1 MGLRRALEQ
10 HYKQVLSTIKML
22 DVEERFD
29 LYFSRF
35 FGLFFAKAGRF
46 FRLTP
51 TQVSV
56 ISLIIGIVGG
66 GLLYYQEF
74 WKITLIGSLCITI
87 AGVLDSADG
96 QLARMTGQ
104 SSETGRIIDGLIDNL
119 VFASCYVGGTIY
131 FIDEYNYWVLF
142 VAVLAGIAHSL
153 KSALYEFYK
162 TEYLYFA
169 GPFENA
175 RIAYPEEIKDQIASE
190 KSLFKRLLNYTYLD
204 YTARQFRLSTRT
216 RELRDRFGELAY
228 NNKTQHAFTT
238 SYRRLNHPL
247 LFWWALICGSNTH
260 RSLIMISSL
269 LGRFDVYLIISII
282 TIIPMLVI
290 NQQQKKID
298 SELEREFL

>member
-1 MGLRRALEQ
+1 MGLKEAVGK
-10 HYKQVLSTIKML
+10 HYSEVLSTIKML
-22 DVEERFD
+22 DIEERFD

-35 FGLFFAKAGRF
+35 FGLFFAKAGRSF
-46 FRLTP
+46 GLTP

-56 ISLIIGIVGG
+56 ISLVIGIVGG

-74 WKITLIGSLCITI
+74 WKITLIGSLFITI

-131 FIDEYNYWVLF
+131 FIKEYNYWVLL
-142 VAVLAGIAHSL
+142 VALLAGIAHSL

-169 GPFENA
+169 GPFESA
-175 RIAYPEEIKDQIASE
+175 RIAYPEEIKAQIASE

-204 YTARQFRLSTRT
+204 YTARQFWLSTRT
-216 RELRDRFGELAY
+216 RELRDRFGALAY
-228 NNKTQHAFTT
+228 DKKTQHDFTT
-238 SYRRLNHPL
+238 SYRRRNHPL

-282 TIIPMLVI
+282 TIIPMVVI
-290 NQQQKKID
+290 NQRQKKVD

>member
-131 FIDEYNYWVLF
+131 FIDEYNYLVLV
-142 VAVLAGIAHSL
+142 VAILAGIAHSL

-169 GPFENA
+169 GPFESA

-216 RELRDRFGELAY
+216 RELRDRFGDLAY
-228 NNKTQHAFTT
+228 DKKTQHAFTT
-238 SYRRLNHPL
+238 SYKRLNHPL